1 MHHVGDLLGQNI
13 AKIPS
18 VHKCNPHS
26 QHMEYSTIDHDL
38 TREDYVALA
47 EHQSSTPASFS
58 LEDNVVCYFEGTV
71 NIQLLGE
78 DGQGEQTVSQQQG
91 KIYVLTSH
99 VTLWFPQTSSG
110 VNIPYQKILLH
121 ATQKGSDGHQQIY
134 LQLEDSPLSLVG
146 PFSGASQDS
155 FSEVTISTQPDT
167 LIDTLF
173 AALSTCAALHPDPS
187 DSDNDMGQLQ
197 PALETHPEEL
207 EADGDLGEEGVGGWI
222 AHEKIQ
228 TDSMDNASL
237 EVILENEVRAGIV
250 RPREGSEELA
260 EKWRRVE

>member
-1 MHHVGDLLGQNI
+1 
-13 AKIPS
+13 
-18 VHKCNPHS
+18 
-26 QHMEYSTIDHDL
+26 MEYSTIDRDL
-38 TREDYVALA
+38 TQEDYVALA

-58 LEDNVVCYFEGTV
+58 LEDNVVCYFEGSVTV
-71 NIQLLGE
+71 ELLE
-78 DGQGEQTVSQQQG
+78 DGQHSEPKPG
-91 KIYVLTSH
+91 KIYILSSH

-121 ATQKGSDGHQQIY
+121 ATQKGDHGHQMY
-134 LQLEDSPLSLVG
+134 LQLEDSPLGSVG
-146 PFSGASQDS
+146 GFKASQEPFS
-155 FSEVTISTQPDT
+155 ELVVSTKPDT

-187 DSDNDMGQLQ
+187 DSDNDMGMQ
-197 PALETHPEEL
+197 PALETHAEEL
-207 EADGDLGEEGVGGWI
+207 EGDLGEEGVGGWI

>member
-13 AKIPS
+13 TRISTVPTT
-18 VHKCNPHS
+18 S

-71 NIQLLGE
+71 NVQLLSE
-78 DGQGEQTVSQQQG
+78 DGKGDQTAYQQG

-99 VTLWFPQTSSG
+99 VTLWFAQTSSG

-121 ATQKGSDGHQQIY
+121 ATQQGSDGHQQIY

-146 PFSGASQDS
+146 PFAGESQES
-155 FSEVTISTQPDT
+155 FSEVIISTQPDT

-173 AALSTCAALHPDPS
+173 ASLSTCAALHPDPS

-197 PALETHPEEL
+197 PALETHAEEM
-207 EADGDLGEEGVGGWI
+207 EPDGDLGEEGVGGWI

-260 EKWRRVE
+260 EKWRKVE

>member
-1 MHHVGDLLGQNI
+1 
-13 AKIPS
+13 
-18 VHKCNPHS
+18 
-26 QHMEYSTIDHDL
+26 MEYSTIDHDL
-38 TREDYVALA
+38 TQEDYVALA

-58 LEDNVVCYFEGTV
+58 LPDNVVCYFEGTV
-71 NIQLLGE
+71 NVQLLTE
-78 DGQGEQTVSQQQG
+78 DGQQDQSLCHQG

-99 VTLWFPQTSSG
+99 VTLWFAQSNSG
-110 VNIPYQKILLH
+110 VNIPYPKILLH
-121 ATQKGSDGHQQIY
+121 ATQKASDGHQQIY

-146 PFSGASQDS
+146 PFAQGSKES
-155 FSEVTISTQPDT
+155 FSEVVISTQPDT

-187 DSDNDMGQLQ
+187 DSDNDMAALQ
-197 PALETHPEEL
+197 PALETHHEEV
-207 EADGDLGEEGVGGWI
+207 EVDGDLGEEGVGGWI

-228 TDSMDNASL
+228 TEAMDNASL